1 MSTDTDTP
9 TIAVRPQ
16 GRGAQRSPIYRILV
30 VVSLAALLV
39 ATLDTEGYYTVA
51 NAKAV
56 FNSAAIVGIIAI
68 GATAIVLGGSLF
80 SLSIGTTV
88 AICAMSFLHSLR
100 FGMVPAILLTL
111 LLGAVVVGAQGLLV
125 GRLGANPI
133 IVTIGAGA
141 LQEGVV
147 TWISG
152 GVSVYPPADAPDFS
166 FLARPLLGIPFPVYV
181 FVVLALL
188 GEWVLRR
195 SVFGRQL
202 VLMGESPKASRAG
215 ALPITRL
222 TTTAF
227 AVAGVTAAVAGILLG
242 AFNQSGTLTT
252 TGTLTYD
259 SIAAVLVGGTAV
271 TGGRGSVL
279 RSAGGAL
286 LIAAISDM
294 LLLRGYSTP
303 VQVMTLGLIVAC
315 VVLLNHHTTQRGVLR

>member
-1 MSTDTDTP
+1 MSAEVMRLSRLTSLRGSGTSRV
-9 TIAVRPQ
+9 VRV
-16 GRGAQRSPIYRILV
+16 LV
-30 VVSLAALLV
+30 LAFLVCLLAA
-39 ATLDTEGYYTVA
+39 TLTTQGFYTVA

-56 FNSAAIVGIIAI
+56 FNSAAIVGIIAV
-68 GATAIVLGGSLF
+68 GATAIVLGGYLF

-88 AICAMSFLHSLR
+88 AISAMFFLYTLR
-100 FGMVPAILLTL
+100 FGFV
-111 LLGAVVVGAQGLLV
+111 GAVVLTILMGAAVLGIQGLLV
-125 GRLGANPI
+125 GKVGANPI

-147 TWISG
+147 TWVSG
-152 GVSVYPPADAPDFS
+152 GVSVYPPSGAPDFG
-166 FLARPLLGIPFPVYV
+166 FLARPLLGVPFPVYL
-181 FVVLALL
+181 FVLFAVL
-188 GEWVLRR
+188 GEWGLRR
-195 SVFGRQL
+195 SIFGRQL
-202 VLMGESPKASRAG
+202 VLMGESPNAARAA

-222 TTTAF
+222 TATAF
-227 AVAGVTAAVAGILLG
+227 AVAGVMAAVAGILLG

-303 VQVMTLGLIVAC
+303 VQVMVLGLIVAC
-315 VVLLNHHTTQRGVLR
+315 VVLLNHANANGGKTR